1 MKAAK
6 DSGIKAGLRRGWS
19 RLLRRLRWLALLL
32 LLASTLGSIGLVI
45 LLRWVDPP
53 LSAVMLQRL
62 VGEGRPQR
70 QEWVDLERID
80 PQMVLAVVAAE
91 DQRFPDHWGF
101 DTEQIIAAVERH
113 LDGGRLRG
121 ASTITQQVAR
131 NLFLWQG
138 RSVVRKG
145 LEVWFTGL
153 LEMLWPKRRILEI
166 YLNFAEMGERTFG
179 VGAASRRFLG
189 LSAARLGSHNAALI
203 AAVLPN
209 PVAYRIDAPSA
220 YVLERRDWIVQQ
232 MGNLGGPAYL
242 DAVLN
247 AR

>member
-1 MKAAK
+1 
-6 DSGIKAGLRRGWS
+6 
-19 RLLRRLRWLALLL
+19 
-32 LLASTLGSIGLVI
+32 
-45 LLRWVDPP
+45 
-53 LSAVMLQRL
+53 
-62 VGEGRPQR
+62 
-70 QEWVDLERID
+70 
-80 PQMVLAVVAAE
+80 
-91 DQRFPDHWGF
+91 
-101 DTEQIIAAVERH
+101 
-113 LDGGRLRG
+113 
-121 ASTITQQVAR
+121 
-131 NLFLWQG
+131 
-138 RSVVRKG
+138 
-145 LEVWFTGL
+145 
-153 LEMLWPKRRILEI
+153 MLWPKRRILEI

-247 AR
+247 PR